1 MNKKL
6 YKIIKDVEYPSRH
19 FIYSRRVN
27 QAKNRGHL
35 QPYYSFYWPSGDPCH
50 LVEMFLQDKA
60 QTLSTNP
67 LDGGTVGLYAS
78 QLSHLVRFCYQHKIE
93 FIDLTH
99 FDIENIVNDL
109 ILEKDKTG
117 RKKRNNNTAKAIIS
131 TVVAFLSWVQEN
143 IFTNRAIIGI
153 DTPGKRHQI
162 KLATKNFSTANG
174 HIVNKTVFVSALPK
188 STTTAKQPMPTII
201 RERIWSSLIELKEN
215 QTASKKLQGP
225 FSEQEQRD
233 HLKYMHA
240 RRELQLILLE
250 STGLRPQELV
260 LIQCSENLERLRKS
274 QLSIPTLKRQ
284 DGVHR
289 VIPIDRQVAMKIETF
304 MFVHREKLLARL
316 KRAGFIEASKPAS
329 DILYLSSETGRA
341 VLPDAAYQDFRRLCV
356 TAKIDQK
363 SCQSM
368 FRHRFITN
376 MVKLH
381 LVAFIENN
389 PIKNRHMMTESDYR
403 TILQKVASFT
413 GHKSADS
420 LLHYIDL
427 AWEELDAF
435 SSIYDLKKLQDSM
448 RAICF
453 KINEIRAEVL
463 DLRSSPRSKLIEE
476 FESKLSEIYEIAC
489 TIPTFRSDNHAA
501 QEGQV

>member
-6 YKIIKDVEYPSRH
+6 YKIIKDVEYPSRNVL
-19 FIYSRRVN
+19 YSRRVN
-27 QAKNRGHL
+27 QAKNIGHL

-78 QLSHLVRFCYQHKIE
+78 QLSHLARFCYQQKIE

-99 FDIENIVNDL
+99 FDIEKMINDL

-117 RKKRNNNTAKAIIS
+117 RQKRNNNTAKAITS

-153 DTPGKRHQI
+153 DTPDKKHQI
-162 KLATKNFSTANG
+162 KLATKNFTTANG

-201 RERIWSSLIELKEN
+201 RERIWSALIELKEK
-215 QTASKKLQGP
+215 QTLSKKLRGP
-225 FSEQEQRD
+225 FTEQEQRD

-260 LIQCSENLERLRKS
+260 LIQCTENLERLRKS
-274 QLSIPTLKRQ
+274 QLSIPTLKTP
-284 DGVHR
+284 GASHR
-289 VIPIDRQVAMKIETF
+289 VIPIDRQVSMKIETF
-304 MFVHREKLLARL
+304 LFVHREKLLARL
-316 KRAGFIEASKPAS
+316 ERAGLTEPSATPP
-329 DILYLSSETGRA
+329 DILYLSSETGTA
-341 VLPDAAYQDFRRLCV
+341 VLPDAAYQEFRRLCV
-356 TAKIDQK
+356 AAKIDQK

-381 LVAFIENN
+381 LVSFIENN
-389 PIKNRHMMTESDYR
+389 PHKNKHMMTESDYR

-448 RAICF
+448 RGICF
-453 KINEIRAEVL
+453 KINEMRAEIPN
-463 DLRSSPRSKLIEE
+463 LRGSTKNMLIKE
-476 FESKLSEIYEIAC
+476 FESKLSEIYEIAS
-489 TIPTFRSDNHAA
+489 TIPPFQPNKQAS
-501 QEGQV
+501 QE

>member
-6 YKIIKDVEYPSRH
+6 YKMIMDVEYPSRY
-19 FIYSRRVN
+19 ILYSRPMN
-27 QAKNRGHL
+27 QIDTQGHL
-35 QPYYSFYWPSGDPCH
+35 QRYYAFYWPSGDPCH

-78 QLSHLVRFCYQHKIE
+78 QLSHLVRFCYRHSID
-93 FIDLTH
+93 FTDLTH
-99 FDIENIVNDL
+99 SYIEDL
-109 ILEKDKTG
+109 VKELIQEKDNTG
-117 RKKRNNNTAKAIIS
+117 HRKRNNNTIKAITS
-131 TVVAFLSWVQEN
+131 TVVAFLSWIQEN
-143 IFTNRAIIGI
+143 IFTNRAIVGI
-153 DTPGKRHQI
+153 DTSEKRHQI
-162 KLATKNFSTANG
+162 KLTTKIFTASNG
-174 HIVNKTVFVSALPK
+174 HVVNRAVFISALPK

-201 RERIWSSLIELKEN
+201 RERIWCALVNLKEK
-215 QTASKKLQGP
+215 QTVSKKLQGP
-225 FSEQEQRD
+225 FSDQEQRE

-260 LIQCSENLERLRKS
+260 LIQCAENIERLRKS
-274 QLSIPTLKRQ
+274 QISIPTLKKR
-284 DGVHR
+284 DGSHR

-304 MFVHREKLLARL
+304 IFVHREKLLARL
-316 KRAGFIEASKPAS
+316 KRAGFIQPSTTTS
-329 DILYLSSETGRA
+329 DTLYLSSETGMA
-341 VLPDAAYQDFRRLCV
+341 VLPDASYQDFRRLCV
-356 TAKIDQK
+356 AAKIDQK
-363 SCQSM
+363 SCQTM

-381 LVAFIENN
+381 LVSFVENN
-389 PIKNRHMMTESDYR
+389 PLKNRYMVTESDYR

-420 LLHYIDL
+420 LMHYIDL
-427 AWEELDAF
+427 AWDELDAF

-453 KINEIRAEVL
+453 KINEMRAEIP
-463 DLRSSPRSKLIEE
+463 DLRGSPRSKLIKE
-476 FESKLSEIYEIAC
+476 FESKLSEIYEIAS
-489 TIPTFRSDNHAA
+489 TIPTFQPGRQAP
-501 QEGQV
+501 QE